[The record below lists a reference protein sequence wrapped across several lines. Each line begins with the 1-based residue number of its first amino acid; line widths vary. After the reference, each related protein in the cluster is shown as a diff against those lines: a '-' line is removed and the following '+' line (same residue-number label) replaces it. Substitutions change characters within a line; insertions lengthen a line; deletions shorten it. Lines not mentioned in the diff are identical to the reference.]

1 MHSPSKTALNAA
13 ELLLEQH
20 QKNVAF
26 TDLPIDI
33 KPKTE
38 SDAYA
43 IQSALFNLRKSSL
56 GDIVG
61 YKVALTSEVMQNL
74 LQFPSPFS
82 GPLHGNLIY
91 NDGKILSAKDYGHL
105 CIECEI
111 AAVLKTDLPQRES
124 PYRAIDIA
132 DAIDTIAPAL
142 EIVDDRR
149 ADYDRISQEVLT
161 LIADNAWNAG
171 LVHGKMTDD
180 WRTLDLATLK
190 GTVRINGQLMG
201 EGYGRDVPRPNH
213 QGRHDDHDWNNDQNP
228 ICSAWR
234 RADIYYST
242 ARLGRRTRIMI
253 KLQSK
258 WAAEAKKT

>member
-1 MHSPSKTALNAA
+1 MHSQSKTALKAA
-13 ELLLEQH
+13 ELLLAQH
-20 QKNVAF
+20 RKNVAF

-43 IQSALFNLRKSSL
+43 IQAEFFKLRKSRL

-61 YKVALTSEVMQNL
+61 YKVALTSEVMQSL

-111 AAVLKTDLPQRES
+111 AAVLKTDLPQRET
-124 PYRAIDIA
+124 PYRATDIA
-132 DAIDTIAPAL
+132 HAIDTIAPAL

-180 WRTLDLATLK
+180 WRTLDLAALK
-190 GTVRINGQLMG
+190 GTVRINGQLV
-201 EGYGRDVPRPNH
+201 GRLWP
-213 QGRHDDHDWNNDQNP
+213 
-228 ICSAWR
+228 
-234 RADIYYST
+234 
-242 ARLGRRTRIMI
+242 RRTRAS
-253 KLQSK
+253 L
-258 WAAEAKKT
+258 